1 MHPPVG
7 FAVDGPQRPPV
18 EIDDGFLLVV
28 SRPRGYKNVAVA
40 CEAVGTDLSVSI
52 KYPTTMSVVTMATRR
67 PNREALRVTSLTHAA
82 HKSPGVSPAVA

>member
-1 MHPPVG
+1 M
-7 FAVDGPQRPPV
+7 RK
-18 EIDDGFLLVV
+18 V
-28 SRPRGYKNVAVA
+28 STYQATAATAPTVLAVA